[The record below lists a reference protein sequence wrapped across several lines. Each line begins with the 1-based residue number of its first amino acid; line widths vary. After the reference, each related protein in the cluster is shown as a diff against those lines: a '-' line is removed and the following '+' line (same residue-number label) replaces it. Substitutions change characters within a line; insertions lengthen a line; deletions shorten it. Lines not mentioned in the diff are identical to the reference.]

1 MPPQDGVEL
10 QVGKTVGMVTQGSC
24 RSLIIYRC
32 ALEDQGVYVC
42 DAQDA
47 QTSAS
52 LKVQGESWVEWRVRA
67 GCKDALSPASPSEM
81 LGPLAMPL
89 NKLGLGKEQ
98 AVL

>member
-1 MPPQDGVEL
+1 MPPQNGVEL

-32 ALEDQGVYVC
+32 TLEDQGVYVC

-52 LKVQGESWVEWRVRA
+52 LKVQGESWVKWRVRA
-67 GCKDALSPASPSEM
+67 GCKDFLPPASPSKV
-81 LGPLAMPL
+81 LRPLTMPL
-89 NKLGLGKEQ
+89 NKLRLGKER